1 MWCWMSGVRSLNST
15 SCCIVLNFCCCC
27 CCDCCQVAYRG
38 IPTKVSIS
46 CLQEEV
52 GIRIQCMLRSHAASC
67 GDLEPLFCEE
77 SLADPKFKGKDG
89 FVDKAL
95 LLASSAARAAANKLL
110 AGDAATDGDTVKAPL
125 INLMSSLLRFD
136 C

>member
-1 MWCWMSGVRSLNST
+1 MN
-15 SCCIVLNFCCCC
+15 
-27 CCDCCQVAYRG
+27 YRG
-38 IPTKVSIS
+38 IPTKVTIS

-52 GIRIQCMLRSHAASC
+52 DIRIQCLLRSLAASA
-67 GDLEPLFCEE
+67 GDLVPLFCEE

-89 FVDKAL
+89 LVDKAL

-110 AGDAATDGDTVKAPL
+110 AGDAATDGDTVKAL
-125 INLMSSLLRFD
+125 WIKLMCSILPFD

>member
-1 MWCWMSGVRSLNST
+1 M
-15 SCCIVLNFCCCC
+15 
-27 CCDCCQVAYRG
+27 AYRG
-38 IPTKVSIS
+38 IPTKISIS

-52 GIRIQCMLRSHAASC
+52 DIRIQCLLRSLAASC
-67 GDLEPLFCEE
+67 GDLVPLFCEE

-89 FVDKAL
+89 HVDKAL
-95 LLASSAARAAANKLL
+95 LVASNAARAAANKLL

-125 INLMSSLLRFD
+125 INHMSSMLPFD